1 MKASEAKATAQACH
15 TDYSSDELKSVMG
28 RIEAAAKKGE
38 YSISLS
44 KCLHSETVDKL
55 RSDGY
60 LVDQGCEWNEDYC
73 TVSWFSQD

>member
-44 KCLHSETVDKL
+44 KCLHPVTIGKL
-55 RSDGY
+55 IEDGY
-60 LVDQGCEWNEDYC
+60 KVTQGCARNEDYC
-73 TVSWFSQD
+73 AVSWFFC